1 MEDSMM
7 TPRIQPARTLA
18 LCCTVL
24 TLAAC
29 AESPAAFEPS
39 ESPLAAVAA
48 APVRLEFH
56 KCMVDPAGVWEGQVT
71 GDIDGDLQ
79 TVLTDLRV
87 TGAIW
92 HVRFDWIIAG
102 DDAFTA
108 DLAGTLNTRTGT
120 VVMNGRVADG
130 HLLGARV
137 HEQGQLVDPV
147 NSCFAGTIDI
157 LPATAR

>member
-1 MEDSMM
+1 MMEMHRVH
-7 TPRIQPARTLA
+7 PFLTLA
-18 LCCTVL
+18 LCCGVL

-29 AESPAAFEPS
+29 AETPTTLELR
-39 ESPLAAVAA
+39 ENPLAAVNA

-71 GDIDGDLQ
+71 GDINGDLQ

-92 HVRFDWIIAG
+92 HVRFDWIISG

-108 DLAGTLNTRTGT
+108 DLAGTLNTRTGG
-120 VVMNGRVADG
+120 VVMNGRVVDG
-130 HLLGARV
+130 HLDGARV
-137 HEQGQLVDPV
+137 HEQGELVDPV

-157 LPATAR
+157 LPATAP